1 MRKSN
6 NPQATLVNTDLD
18 VVRMPIAA
26 RKHPEVWIISGFAI
40 LGTIMLVNFLVFNPR
55 WQWDV
60 VATYLFDPLVI
71 AGLRRTIYLTVIA
84 SIAGLLLG
92 IVVALTRLSSI
103 KVVSTISAL
112 YVWFI
117 RAIPAL
123 VLLLLI
129 YFGAAL
135 LPRLAIG
142 IPFGP
147 ALFSVSTN
155 DVISQFTAAV
165 VGLALIQGAYTG
177 EIFRGG
183 ILSVPHG
190 QIDAA
195 KAIGLS
201 GPTAFRR
208 IVLPQATRVVI
219 PAMGNEMITMFKN
232 TSLVF
237 VIGYSELLTTVQ
249 FIYGRT
255 YQTIPLLM
263 VACLWYL
270 FLTSIAT
277 LGQRQL
283 EKRYGRGY
291 QRSKLRGAVADTPIR
306 ST

>member
-1 MRKSN
+1 MTKTS
-6 NPQATLVNTDLD
+6 PTLVATESDS
-18 VVRMPIAA
+18 RIAQMPIAP
-26 RKHPEVWIISGFAI
+26 RKRPEAWIVTGVVVLAA
-40 LGTIMLVNFLVFNPR
+40 IMLGDFLINNPR
-55 WQWDV
+55 WQWEV
-60 VATYLFDPLVI
+60 VAQYLFDPVVI
-71 AGLRRTIYLTVIA
+71 AGLGRTVYLTIIA

-103 KVVSTISAL
+103 KLVSTLSAL

-123 VLLLLI
+123 VLLLFI
-129 YFGAAL
+129 YFFGAL
-135 LPRLAIG
+135 MPRLIIG

-147 ALFSVSTN
+147 ELFSVSTN
-155 DVISQFTAAV
+155 DVMSQFTAAV

-190 QIDAA
+190 QVDAA

-201 GPTAFRR
+201 GSTAFRR

-263 VACLWYL
+263 VACIWYL
-270 FLTSIAT
+270 LLTSIAT

-291 QRSKLRGAVADTPIR
+291 QRSKLRSAALSSLDR
-306 ST
+306 SA